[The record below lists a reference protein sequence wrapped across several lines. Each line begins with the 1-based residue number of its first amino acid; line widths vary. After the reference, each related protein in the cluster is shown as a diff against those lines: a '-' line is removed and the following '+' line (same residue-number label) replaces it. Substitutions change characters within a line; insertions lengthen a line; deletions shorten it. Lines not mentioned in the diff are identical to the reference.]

1 LDCESSNNLPDDYDR
16 LEEYMSNANLMND
29 FDLNKKSKKMTDA
42 QFQQQV
48 LSRFEYYEE
57 KRIEKMMK
65 VKEERYL
72 EENKELTLIPN
83 LHNDNH
89 NFVSQNHEN
98 LVERLDKIIE
108 KKKTALEKERYSR
121 HVAQEKEE
129 LKECSFTPTI
139 NKE

>member
-1 LDCESSNNLPDDYDR
+1 
-16 LEEYMSNANLMND
+16 MSNANLMGD

-65 VKEERYL
+65 VKEEHYL

-83 LHNDNH
+83 LHNENH

-108 KKKTALEKERYSR
+108 KKKTALEKERYNR
-121 HVAQEKEE
+121 HLAQEKEE
-129 LKECSFTPTI
+129 LKECSFTPNI

>member
-1 LDCESSNNLPDDYDR
+1 
-16 LEEYMSNANLMND
+16 MND